1 MWLFHMSFKSS
12 FQNDRSNM
20 AFLLYIFKVFLCAG
34 HGHLYIEFTKLIL
47 IKKYLYNSVIVI
59 NK

>member
-1 MWLFHMSFKSS
+1 MVFNSS

-20 AFLLYIFKVFLCAG
+20 DFLLYIFKVFLCAK
-34 HGHLYIEFTKLIL
+34 HGHLYIEFTKFIL
-47 IKKYLYNSVIVI
+47 IKKYLYNFVIVT